1 MGGKDALVARLIA
14 GVIRGYQLLVS
25 PVLPA
30 SCRYYPSCSA
40 YAVEALR
47 LHGARR
53 GAWLG
58 IKRVMR
64 CHPWASGGFDPVPE
78 QSGPGIAGKAR

>member
-1 MGGKDALVARLIA
+1 MGGIDAPITRLIA

-40 YAVEALR
+40 YAIEALR

-53 GAWLG
+53 GGWLG
-58 IKRVMR
+58 FRRVMR
-64 CHPWASGGFDPVPE
+64 CHPWASGGFDPVP
-78 QSGPGIAGKAR
+78 GHDGCRIAGKTQ